1 MIDAAM
7 INCPE
12 SMTSKLPQQVPPTD
26 GRSVESAIAVNAAP
40 TVTDG
45 SLEPSQRD
53 YVAQLF
59 AKHRAALHRYLAR
72 LVRFED
78 AAELVQE
85 TYYRLLRH
93 GSTVRLEAMAR
104 AFLFH
109 TATNLARDHRRRRL
123 SHRADQHTDLET
135 QEIAQEH
142 LGPDE
147 QLAGEQ
153 TLSVIERA
161 IADLPADTRTVFLL
175 HRFRDLSYPQIA
187 ETMNLSTRTVA
198 RKMAEALE
206 RLGAVVKAAI

>member
-1 MIDAAM
+1 
-7 INCPE
+7 
-12 SMTSKLPQQVPPTD
+12 MTSTLTPPLGPPAGPQGSPTD
-26 GRSVESAIAVNAAP
+26 RHDDESAQ
-40 TVTDG
+40 
-45 SLEPSQRD
+45 SQRD

-59 AKHRAALHRYLAR
+59 TKYRASLHRYLAR

-85 TYYRLLRH
+85 TYYRMLRH
-93 GSTVRLEAMAR
+93 GGTVRLEAMAR

-123 SHRADQHTDLET
+123 THRTDQHTPLEM
-135 QEIAQEH
+135 QEIGQDH

-147 QLAGEQ
+147 QLVGEQ
-153 TLSVIERA
+153 TLSVIESA
-161 IADLPADTRTVFLL
+161 IADLPSDTRTVFLL

-187 ETMNLSTRTVA
+187 EMMNLSTRTVA

-206 RLGAVVKAAI
+206 RLGTVVKATV

>member
-1 MIDAAM
+1 
-7 INCPE
+7 
-12 SMTSKLPQQVPPTD
+12 MTSTLTPPLGPPIGPQGSPD
-26 GRSVESAIAVNAAP
+26 RHDDESAQ
-40 TVTDG
+40 
-45 SLEPSQRD
+45 SQRD

-59 AKHRAALHRYLAR
+59 TKYRASLHRYLAR

-85 TYYRLLRH
+85 TYYRMLRH
-93 GSTVRLEAMAR
+93 GGTVRLEAMAR

-123 SHRADQHTDLET
+123 THRTDQHTPLEM
-135 QEIAQEH
+135 QEIGQDH

-147 QLAGEQ
+147 QLVGEQ
-153 TLSVIERA
+153 TLSVIESA
-161 IADLPADTRTVFLL
+161 IAGLPSDTRTVFLL

-187 ETMNLSTRTVA
+187 EMMNLSTRTVA

-206 RLGAVVKAAI
+206 RLGTVVKATV

>member
-1 MIDAAM
+1 
-7 INCPE
+7 
-12 SMTSKLPQQVPPTD
+12 MTSTLPPEAPPTD
-26 GRSVESAIAVNAAP
+26 RQDDESANAQSH
-40 TVTDG
+40 G
-45 SLEPSQRD
+45 D

-59 AKHRAALHRYLAR
+59 TKHRASLHRYLSR
-72 LVRFED
+72 LVRIED

-93 GSTVRLEAMAR
+93 GSMVRLEAMAR
-104 AFLFH
+104 SFLFH

-123 SHRADQHTDLET
+123 THRSDQHTALDM
-135 QEIAQEH
+135 QELGEDH

-161 IADLPADTRTVFLL
+161 IAELPSDTRTVFLL

-206 RLGAVVKAAI
+206 RLGSVVKAAI

>member
-1 MIDAAM
+1 
-7 INCPE
+7 
-12 SMTSKLPQQVPPTD
+12 MTSTLPPQGSPAD
-26 GRSVESAIAVNAAP
+26 RLDDESATAQSH
-40 TVTDG
+40 G
-45 SLEPSQRD
+45 E

-59 AKHRAALHRYLAR
+59 TKHRASLHRYLSR
-72 LVRFED
+72 LVRIED

-104 AFLFH
+104 SFLFH

-123 SHRADQHTDLET
+123 THRSDQHTPLDLHDIGED
-135 QEIAQEH
+135 H

-161 IADLPADTRTVFLL
+161 IADLPSDTRTVFLL

-206 RLGAVVKAAI
+206 RLGSVVKAAI

>member
-1 MIDAAM
+1 MR
-7 INCPE
+7 
-12 SMTSKLPQQVPPTD
+12 PQGSPTD
-26 GRSVESAIAVNAAP
+26 RHDDESAQ
-40 TVTDG
+40 
-45 SLEPSQRD
+45 SQRD

-59 AKHRAALHRYLAR
+59 TKYRASLHRYLAR

-85 TYYRLLRH
+85 TYYRMLRH
-93 GSTVRLEAMAR
+93 GGTVRLEAMAR

-123 SHRADQHTDLET
+123 THRTDQHTPLEM
-135 QEIAQEH
+135 QEIGQDH

-147 QLAGEQ
+147 QLVGEQ
-153 TLSVIERA
+153 TLSVIESA
-161 IADLPADTRTVFLL
+161 IADLPSDTRTVFLL

-187 ETMNLSTRTVA
+187 EMMNLSTRTVA

-206 RLGAVVKAAI
+206 RLGTVVKATV

>member
-1 MIDAAM
+1 
-7 INCPE
+7 
-12 SMTSKLPQQVPPTD
+12 MTSTLTPPLGPPIGPQGSPTD
-26 GRSVESAIAVNAAP
+26 RHDDESAQ
-40 TVTDG
+40 
-45 SLEPSQRD
+45 SQRD

-59 AKHRAALHRYLAR
+59 TKYRASLHRYLAR

-85 TYYRLLRH
+85 TYYRMLRH
-93 GSTVRLEAMAR
+93 GGTVRLEAMAR

-123 SHRADQHTDLET
+123 THRTDQHTPLEM
-135 QEIAQEH
+135 QEIGQDH

-147 QLAGEQ
+147 QLVGEQ
-153 TLSVIERA
+153 TLSVIESA
-161 IADLPADTRTVFLL
+161 IADLPSDTRTVFLL

-187 ETMNLSTRTVA
+187 EMMNLSTRTVA

-206 RLGAVVKAAI
+206 RLGTVVKATV